1 MRLVWTSEAIR
12 KLEDIHYY
20 LEVKQQ
26 APIAAAN
33 VITRLVNRAP
43 KISDAP
49 LSGRRVPDYDDDK
62 VREVLVNPYR
72 IIYFVKAND
81 VSILSVMHQRQ
92 LLPSREQLL
101 SALDDD

>member
-1 MRLVWTSEAIR
+1 MHQRSWTPR
-12 KLEDIHYY
+12 Y
-20 LEVKQQ
+20 
-26 APIAAAN
+26 P
-33 VITRLVNRAP
+33 
-43 KISDAP
+43 
-49 LSGRRVPDYDDDK
+49 VPDYDDDK

-92 LLPSREQLL
+92 LLPSREQML